1 MQEGGTILVSP
12 LSIFRTTEVIM
23 VAKKTEKNWI
33 AGAIK
38 RPGAFTKKAKK
49 AGKSVAG
56 MAAAVTKNPS
66 KYSKLTVQQAN
77 LAKTL
82 RKINKGK

>member
-1 MQEGGTILVSP
+1 MVS
-12 LSIFRTTEVIM
+12 
-23 VAKKTEKNWI
+23 KKNPDKKWI
-33 AGAIK
+33 QRAIK
-38 RPGAFTKKAKK
+38 RPGAFTAKAKR

-56 MAAAVTKNPS
+56 MVSAVTKNPE

-82 RKINKGK
+82 RKINKKGK

>member
-1 MQEGGTILVSP
+1 MLIPINV
-12 LSIFRTTEVIM
+12 FRKVTMATKP
-23 VAKKTEKNWI
+23 KKDWI
-33 AGAIK
+33 QGAIK
-38 RPGAFTKKAKK
+38 RPGAFTAKAKK

-56 MAAAVTKNPS
+56 MAAAVSKNPG
-66 KYSKLTVQQAN
+66 KYSPRTVKQAN

>member
-1 MQEGGTILVSP
+1 MHIL
-12 LSIFRTTEVIM
+12 LLIKENKM
-23 VAKKTEKNWI
+23 AAKKTSDKNWI

-38 RPGAFTKKAKK
+38 RPGAFTRKAKK
-49 AGKSVAG
+49 AGKSVSA
-56 MAAAVTKNPS
+56 MAAAVTKNPG

-82 RKINKGK
+82 KKINKKGK